1 VSDAT
6 IPAEPRP
13 PFFTGKLLLAVLG
26 LTALFGSLLA
36 AGLWPRRE
44 KAAAIT
50 KEARDDA
57 AEAPM
62 VTVAKAAIAPPIRE
76 VLLPGTVSALLDTP
90 VYARAEGY
98 LRAVK
103 ADIGDVVKKDQVLAE
118 LDTPEL
124 DQQLRAA
131 NARLDQMRA
140 TLAQTRAAEL
150 KSAADVKLAT
160 VTRDRVGKLVEQGV
174 FSKQQG
180 DDSAA
185 QLEVRQ
191 AELTA
196 ALATIQAAEQ
206 TVRAQ
211 EAEVRRIE
219 ELSAFKLIRAPFD
232 GVVTVRN
239 CATGNLITPNSA
251 NGGRELYRMANYDVL
266 RIFVAVPQANLLD
279 IATGQTAE
287 VMSNDLGSRKFS
299 GKVVRSATALDETT
313 RTERTEIRV
322 ENRDHA
328 LLPGMYVQ
336 VRFLSPKPRSM
347 VVIPGDTLLTPASGP
362 QVAVVADGNKV
373 RFQKVDVGRDLGTQ
387 VEVLAGLAG
396 GESLIVNPSDAV
408 RVGVRVRP
416 VPRK

>member
-1 VSDAT
+1 VSEAK
-6 IPAEPRP
+6 PPVEPKP
-13 PFFTGKLLLAVLG
+13 PFFSGKLLLAVLG
-26 LTALFGSLLA
+26 LIALFGSLLA

-50 KEARDDA
+50 KEAREEA
-57 AEAPM
+57 AETPM

-103 ADIGDVVKKDQVLAE
+103 ADIGDVVKKGQVLVE

-131 NARLDQMRA
+131 KARLDQLRA
-140 TLAQTRAAEL
+140 SLAQSKAAEL

-160 VTRDRVGKLVEQGV
+160 VTRDRVAKLVEQGV

-185 QLEVRQ
+185 QLEVRE
-191 AELTA
+191 AELIA
-196 ALATIQAAEQ
+196 ARATIQAAEQ
-206 TVRAQ
+206 TVHAQ
-211 EAEVRRIE
+211 EAEVQRIE
-219 ELSAFKLIRAPFD
+219 ELSAFKLVRAPFD
-232 GVVTVRN
+232 GIITVRN
-239 CATGNLITPNSA
+239 CATGNLVTPSAA

-266 RIFVAVPQANLLD
+266 RVFVAVPQANLLD
-279 IATGQTAE
+279 VATGQAAE
-287 VMSNDLGSRKFS
+287 VLANEIGSRKFT
-299 GKVVRSATALDETT
+299 GKVVRSASALDETT
-313 RTERTEIRV
+313 RTERTEVRV

-336 VRFLSPKPRSM
+336 VRFLSPKPRTM

-362 QVAVVADGNKV
+362 QVAVVGEGNKV
-373 RFQKVDVGRDLGTQ
+373 RFQKVEVGRDLGTQ
-387 VEVLAGLAG
+387 VEVINGLAG

-408 RVGVRVRP
+408 RPGIRVRP